1 MAHFNHRLIISDL
14 KELLKLLKKYG
25 FESGNYIELF
35 RLNNIVGKTTEI
47 FYKYNSEDVV
57 FNVTTSGMDVNPV
70 VKKISVTLNVSYTLN
85 QQLTNMNDIFEDYSF
100 NLHIKGFLTENDSPT
115 NFSNFFCWHLDKET
129 NTDGNLSHPYYH
141 FHAGGN
147 HLHGRNI
154 GDLLMISSP
163 RIPHPPMDIF
173 LSIHF
178 IINNFF
184 NTKDFSDQ
192 KKILKDDDYITIME
206 RAQKRVLEPY
216 FSTINGAKHAS
227 YSRYNLFPLFV

>member
-1 MAHFNHRLIISDL
+1 MAHFKHGKIISDL
-14 KELLKLLKKYG
+14 KELIRLLKKYG

-35 RLNNIVGKTTEI
+35 RLNNIVGKTNDI
-47 FYKYNSEDVV
+47 FYNYNSDDIV

-85 QQLTNMNDIFEDYSF
+85 QHLSDKNDIFEDYSF
-100 NLHIKGFLTENDSPT
+100 NIHIKGYSTVHDSPED
-115 NFSNFFCWHLDKET
+115 FSNFFCWHLDKET
-129 NTDGNLSHPYYH
+129 KTDGNLSHPYYH

-147 HLHGRNI
+147 HLNGRNI

-178 IINNFF
+178 VLNNFF
-184 NTKDFSDQ
+184 NTKDF
-192 KKILKDDDYITIME
+192 KGPKGILKDVDYISIME
-206 RAQKRVLEPY
+206 RAQKRVLDPY
-216 FSTINGAKHAS
+216 FSTISGAEHTNFT
-227 YSRYNLFPLFV
+227 RYNLFPLYV